1 MVDLLLA
8 VFPQR
13 LIERGLAQ
21 ARPQLR
27 LCQLDGL
34 ILREVERRHLV
45 VEVEEVAQEIR
56 RAEQVA
62 LVRDLVQAAVY

>member
-8 VFPQR
+8 VFR
-13 LIERGLAQ
+13 EHLIEWDLVQ

-34 ILREVERRHLV
+34 IFSRLN
-45 VEVEEVAQEIR
+45 VAT
-56 RAEQVA
+56 
-62 LVRDLVQAAVY
+62 LS